1 MKGGESK
8 MRKLLALFIAL
19 LFATTMTLA
28 AGCAKEGEAPKAAG
42 EKAEKA
48 KPGEPAKPAEASP
61 VEKK

>member
-1 MKGGESK
+1 

-28 AGCAKEGEAPKAAG
+28 AGCTKEGEAPKAAG
-42 EKAEKA
+42 EKAEEA